1 MIDLSNRMVT
11 GPKTR
16 CTSTVTMYA
25 LTLLGVLI
33 TSAAPVTADQTL
45 FQDGFET
52 GIVPPWS
59 SANNMVLDSSTV
71 HTGLQAAR
79 TTSSVAWAERKLG
92 SSSFDVSVVVWFKL
106 VQRSSTVWLTRLR
119 TASGISRLRVYL
131 TGTGALAYRNEV
143 TGQNRISTVKV
154 PIGVW
159 HQLTV
164 HAAIG
169 TAGSVE
175 VSLDGVVVPGLSLA
189 ESLGTVAVGRVE
201 IGNRPTG
208 RSYSLVYDDVH
219 VSDLTPLTE
228 PLTPPQAL
236 TAAEVGAD
244 HVTLSWTAPVT
255 GPAPTNYGVFR
266 DNIRIATVL
275 ANTTSFTDNDVR
287 DHDAMSYAVTAENST
302 GEISPPSNFVQVR
315 TPGFDPDVDAVVLIG
330 GDIACLSTD
339 AVTAT
344 SCQHHATADILQQQ
358 PADAILMLGDAQY
371 LIGSYSQFLDGYAPS
386 WGRPGLLAMT
396 HPVPGN
402 HEYNTAGAAGYFQ
415 YFGATPAGV
424 PEGNSSFDIAG
435 WHLIGLNSNCSQA
448 SVGGCDV
455 NSTQYAW
462 LVTDLASH
470 AVPCSLAFWHH
481 PRWSS
486 GLHGADTDMEPLWAL
501 LYSVS
506 TDLVMAGHDHSYE
519 RFEPLGPSSGI
530 TPIPDSAGIR
540 SFVVGTGGRD
550 LRAITTPILGSAA
563 HLNTFGVLKLTLH
576 AAGYDWRFV
585 PVWGGQFT
593 DSGSGTCH

>member
-1 MIDLSNRMVT
+1 MKNLSNRIVTDFNTRRESMVT
-11 GPKTR
+11 ML
-16 CTSTVTMYA
+16 VLA
-25 LTLLGVLI
+25 LLGVLI
-33 TSAAPVTADQTL
+33 ASAAPATAAQTL
-45 FQDGFET
+45 FQNGFET

-59 SANNMVLDSSTV
+59 SSKNMVIDSATV

-79 TTSSVAWAERKLG
+79 TTSSVAWAERKLS
-92 SSSFDVSVVVWFKL
+92 SSSFDVNVTVWFKL

-119 TASGISRLRVYL
+119 TASSVTRVRVYL
-131 TGTGALAYRNEV
+131 TSTGALAYRNEM
-143 TGQNRISTVKV
+143 TGQNRVSTVKV
-154 PIGVW
+154 PVGGW

-164 HAAIG
+164 HAVIG

-175 VSLDGVVVPGLSLA
+175 VSLDGVSVPGLSQA
-189 ESLGTVAVGRVE
+189 ESLGTEAVGRVE

-208 RSYSLVYDDVH
+208 RTYSLVFDDVQ
-219 VSDLTPLTE
+219 VGDLTE
-228 PLTPPQAL
+228 PLAPPQAL
-236 TAAEVGAD
+236 TATEVGTD
-244 HVTLSWTAPVT
+244 HVKLWWTAPAT

-266 DNIRIATVL
+266 DNIRIATVP
-275 ANTTSFTDNDVR
+275 ANTTSFTDYDVR
-287 DHDAMSYAVTAENST
+287 DHDAYAYAVTAENST
-302 GEISPPSNFVQVR
+302 GGFSPPSNFVQVR
-315 TPGFDPDVDAVVLIG
+315 MLGFDPTADAVVLIG
-330 GDIACLSTD
+330 GDIACLSTG
-339 AVTAT
+339 AVTST
-344 SCQHHATADILQQQ
+344 TCQHHATADILQQQ

-371 LIGSYSQFLDGYAPS
+371 PKGSYSQFLGGYAPS
-386 WGRPGLLAMT
+386 WGRPGLLAIT

-435 WHLIGLNSNCSQA
+435 WHLIGLNSNCSQV

-462 LVTDLASH
+462 LVTDLASN
-470 AVPCSLAFWHH
+470 AAPCSLAFWHH

-486 GLHGADTDMEPLWAL
+486 GLHGPMTEMEPFWAL
-501 LYSVS
+501 LYSAG

-519 RFEPLGPSSGI
+519 RFVPLGPSSGT
-530 TPIPDSAGIR
+530 TPVPDSAGIR
-540 SFVVGTGGRD
+540 SFVIGTGGRD

-563 HLNTFGVLKLTLH
+563 HLSTFGVLKLTLH

-585 PVWGGQFT
+585 PVWGGKST
-593 DSGSGTCH
+593 DSGSDTCH